1 MDPLCSRRDFLRGCA
16 ASGLVVASR
25 ALPAV
30 PAAAPVSARR
40 IDAHVHFAGDTPG
53 SLRLLD
59 ELNLKLF
66 NICVGRVA
74 RPGGIDY
81 AAFIALARA
90 HPRHF
95 AWCTGIETPDFGDP
109 AYVDKTLAQLD
120 RDFED
125 GALACKIWKNIG
137 MEAKDAG
144 GAYLQ
149 IDHPVF
155 TPIFAHLERRK
166 KPVLLHMAEP
176 IQAWQKLEPGGVY
189 SQYYARN
196 PQYHLHGRAGVP
208 THAEIIAARDRVIA
222 RHPGLTIVGA
232 HLGSMEHDVAEIAAR
247 FERYPNF
254 FVDTS
259 ALDRLISLGL
269 QDRDKVRAFVLQYQD
284 RLLFGSDRVLRPGP
298 LSTLSPEGQEQQLGA
313 LRSSFSM
320 AENFFT
326 GTGNVQVRD
335 RMVPALGLPG
345 NAAEKIFRLNAL
357 RVYPGL

>member
-1 MDPLCSRRDFLRGCA
+1 MAG
-16 ASGLVVASR
+16 VVAAGRGFSGAR
-25 ALPAV
+25 AGEPR
-30 PAAAPVSARR
+30 PTRR

-53 SLRLLD
+53 TLRLLD

-66 NICVGRVA
+66 NVCVGRTP

-81 AAFIALARA
+81 AVYIALARA
-90 HPRHF
+90 HPQHF
-95 AWCTGIETPDFGDP
+95 AWCTSIDTPDFGDP
-109 AYVDKTLAQLD
+109 KYVDKTIAQLD

-137 MEAKDAG
+137 MEAKDADG
-144 GAYLQ
+144 GYLQ
-149 IDHPVF
+149 IDHPIF

-166 KPVLLHMAEP
+166 KPAVLHMAEP
-176 IQAWQKLEPGGVY
+176 LQAWQKLEPGGVY
-189 SQYYARN
+189 AQYYARN

-222 RHPGLTIVGA
+222 RHPGLAIVGA
-232 HLGSMEHDVAEIAAR
+232 HLGSMEYDVAEIAAR
-247 FERYPNF
+247 LERHPNF

-269 QDRDKVRAFVLQYQD
+269 QDRDKVRAFVVRHQD

-298 LSTLSPEGQEQQLGA
+298 LSALSPEAQELQLTA
-313 LRSSFSM
+313 LRNGLSM

-326 GTGNVQVRD
+326 GTGNVLVRD
-335 RMVPALGLPG
+335 REVPALGLPG
-345 NAAEKIFRLNAL
+345 EVLEKIFHLNAQ
-357 RVYPGL
+357 RVFRDL